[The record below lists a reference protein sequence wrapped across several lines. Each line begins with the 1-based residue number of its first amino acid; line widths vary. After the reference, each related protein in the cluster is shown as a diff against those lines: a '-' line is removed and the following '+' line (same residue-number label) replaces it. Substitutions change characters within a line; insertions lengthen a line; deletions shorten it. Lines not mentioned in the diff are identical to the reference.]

1 MCGFSQRP
9 GGGGA
14 KQVRQIPLTPT
25 AFWEAGSGSFLSLK
39 RAGSDFLHFWPLN
52 KFWTILNVVK
62 LLSEANLTPVE
73 SSDFKTLADVYS
85 SLTIG

>member
-14 KQVRQIPLTPT
+14 MQATQSPLTPMGCWGT
-25 AFWEAGSGSFLSLK
+25 GSGSFLSLE

-52 KFWTILNVVK
+52 KFWTILNVVQ
-62 LLSEANLTPVE
+62 LLSEANLTPIERV
-73 SSDFKTLADVYS
+73 
-85 SLTIG
+85 LTSRPWPMFTSP